1 MVSSRDVS
9 LRAMVAWGVAR
20 LAKVTNTWHIISTD
34 EDTGLLMQ
42 DTQRLYTS
50 ASELCINYSM
60 G

>member
-1 MVSSRDVS
+1 
-9 LRAMVAWGVAR
+9 MVAWGVAR
-20 LAKVTNTWHIISTD
+20 LAKVINTWHIISTD